1 MGSKKKTSNGGINI
15 SGEHVSI
22 KGDVI
27 GRDKV
32 VTNYDNS
39 SKNWI
44 LLEKEFS
51 TVKEK
56 ISREVDDEVYKEEIQ
71 DKVTK
76 IEQEVKKGEEA
87 DSNKV
92 EKWLKFIAGMSD
104 DIYQVVVSTLAN
116 PVLGISKTIQLI
128 AQKAKE

>member
-1 MGSKKKTSNGGINI
+1 MSSKKDTGNGGINI
-15 SGEHVSI
+15 SGENVSI

-39 SKNWI
+39 SKNWV

-51 TVKEK
+51 TVKER

-76 IEQEVKKGEEA
+76 IEEEVKKGEDA

>member
-1 MGSKKKTSNGGINI
+1 MGSKKNTSNGGINI

-39 SKNWI
+39 SKNWV